1 MRQIKVKCCC
11 CCSPTNQQNEDEDED
26 EDNRQYWNTLERLIQ
41 TKIDLDFEHSAQ
53 EDYNELRDDMKNMI
67 LKEFKRRDKKNGKNG
82 DGDRDSVN
90 NLKN

>member
-1 MRQIKVKCCC
+1 MKCCS
-11 CCSPTNQQNEDEDED
+11 CCSPTNQQNDENEA
-26 EDNRQYWNTLERLIQ
+26 EENRDYQYWKTLERLIQ

-82 DGDRDSVN
+82 DGDWDSVN

>member
-1 MRQIKVKCCC
+1 M
-11 CCSPTNQQNEDEDED
+11 
-26 EDNRQYWNTLERLIQ
+26 ERLIQ

-67 LKEFKRRDKKNGKNG
+67 IKEFKRRDKKNG

-90 NLKN
+90 NWKN

>member
-11 CCSPTNQQNEDEDED
+11 CCSPPNQQNEDED

-82 DGDRDSVN
+82 DGDGDSVN